1 LSELNKKGEDPM
13 IFKVFYQETTT
24 EVPVRENTNSIY
36 VEGESQ
42 EDVRKKLSDRKYNI
56 EFVTPLSD
64 DVLAYEKE
72 KEDFKVEQL

>member
-1 LSELNKKGEDPM
+1 M
-13 IFKVFYQETTT
+13 IFKVFYQETTN
-24 EVPVRENTNSIY
+24 EVPVRENTHAIY
-36 VEGESQ
+36 VEGTSV

-72 KEDFKVEQL
+72 NEDFKVEQL

>member
-1 LSELNKKGEDPM
+1 M